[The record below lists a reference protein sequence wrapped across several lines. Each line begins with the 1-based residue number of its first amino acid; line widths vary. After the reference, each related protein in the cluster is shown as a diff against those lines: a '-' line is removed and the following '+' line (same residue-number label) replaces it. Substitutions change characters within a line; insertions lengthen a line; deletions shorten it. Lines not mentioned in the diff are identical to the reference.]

1 MQFSSE
7 TNPVITG
14 FVFKA
19 LAIFLICFYVSTGI
33 SAVCS
38 QAVGS
43 CDFYQC
49 LESISPCGDHGYAI
63 HFGYKFC
70 TKSEN
75 QLMQNMPDDQGR
87 RWVLDTMKCLQ
98 QALSD
103 QLDESEISCQKIKK
117 TGYATHLGCYIQ
129 SGYCDLPK
137 QDRSEIIKLL
147 KFQLLKPQN
156 IIQGIHLLQAC
167 KK

>member
-1 MQFSSE
+1 M
-7 TNPVITG
+7 
-14 FVFKA
+14 FKA
-19 LAIFLICFYVSTGI
+19 LSILFIYFYTSTGF
-33 SAVCS
+33 SSVCAE
-38 QAVGS
+38 AVGS

-49 LESISPCGDHGYAI
+49 LESVNPCGDQGYAV

-75 QLMQNMPDDQGR
+75 QLLSKMPDDQGR

-103 QLDESEISCQKIKK
+103 QLDPSEISCQKIKK
-117 TGYATHLGCYIQ
+117 TGYATHLECYIQ
-129 SGYCDLPK
+129 SGYCELPG
-137 QDRSEIIKLL
+137 QDKKEIIKLL
-147 KFQLLKPQN
+147 KFQLLKPKN